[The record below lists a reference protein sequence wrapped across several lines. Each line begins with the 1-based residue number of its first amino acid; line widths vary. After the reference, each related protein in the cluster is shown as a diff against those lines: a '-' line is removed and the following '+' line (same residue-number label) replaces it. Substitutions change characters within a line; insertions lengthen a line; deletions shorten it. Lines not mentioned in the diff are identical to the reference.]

1 MVGDIMFKM
10 QRLNEAKDKI
20 KVRLY
25 VSKETAAIE
34 EPGYYPY
41 WIKFRID
48 LERQDGWRNG
58 WDYIYYFS
66 SIPDTTTYYK
76 ASVRPEINM
85 WGYGVSFVK
94 TVVFWTTYRRDTDT
108 NWSNLEQHA
117 TTIYGSGGGIDGIL
131 RLPPT
136 IQVWANF
143 QIYEEGTHE
152 PLNVSESGGGIKW
165 QALRL
170 KRYVD
175 NSWQ

>member
-1 MVGDIMFKM
+1 MFKM

-25 VSKETAAIE
+25 VSKETEAIE

-48 LERQDGWRNG
+48 IESRWRE
-58 WDYIYYFS
+58 DIYYFS
-66 SIPDTTTYYK
+66 SIPDTTTYY
-76 ASVRPEINM
+76 AAFARTEINT
-85 WGYGVSFVK
+85 WGYWVSFAE
-94 TVVFWTTYRRDTDT
+94 TVVFWTTYRNFANT
-108 NWSNLEQHA
+108 NWSILEQHA
-117 TTIYGSGGGIDGIL
+117 TTIYGYGGGILPGT
-131 RLPPT
+131 PPT

-143 QIYEEGTHE
+143 QIYNEDTHE

-170 KRYVD
+170 ERYVD

>member
-1 MVGDIMFKM
+1 MFKM

-25 VSKETAAIE
+25 VAKETTATAIE

-48 LERQDGWRNG
+48 FESRWRE
-58 WDYIYYFS
+58 DIYYFS
-66 SIPDTTTYYK
+66 SIPDTTTYYT
-76 ASVRPEINM
+76 ASVRTEINT
-85 WGYGVSFVK
+85 WGYWVSFAK
-94 TVVFWTTYRRDTDT
+94 TVVFWTTYRNFINT
-108 NWSNLEQHA
+108 NWSTLEQHA
-117 TTIYGSGGGIDGIL
+117 TTIYGYGGGIIGT
-131 RLPPT
+131 PPT

-143 QIYEEGTHE
+143 QIYDEDTHE

-170 KRYVD
+170 ERYVN

>member
-1 MVGDIMFKM
+1 MFKM

-25 VSKETAAIE
+25 VSKKTAAIE

-41 WIKFRID
+41 WIKFRMDDIY
-48 LERQDGWRNG
+48 GWIE
-58 WDYIYYFS
+58 DIYYFS
-66 SIPDTTTYYK
+66 SIPDTTTYYE
-76 ASVRPEINM
+76 ANVRTDINLCGISVR
-85 WGYGVSFVK
+85 FAK
-94 TVVFWTTYRRDTDT
+94 TVVFWTTYRTNANT
-108 NWSNLEQHA
+108 NWSILEQHA
-117 TTIYGSGGGIDGIL
+117 TTIYGHGGSFFGT
-131 RLPPT
+131 PPT

-143 QIYEEGTHE
+143 QIYKKGTRE

-170 KRYVD
+170 ERYVN